1 MNASYG
7 NGYEY
12 FNNAG
17 AFTKLQSTNTTTISV
32 AFTNSGSVVAQ
43 NGTIYF
49 ADGGSLGGSFQASNN
64 ANIDFG
70 GGTFDVTDITNSQGP
85 VNVTGGYFS
94 GTLNTVL
101 NWTGGSINSGTSLVV
116 ASNGVL
122 NINPGNT
129 TLYVSGALT
138 NYGTVNW
145 QSGNLAVYG
154 AGYGGPFINEPGAVW
169 NMQGDNSL
177 TYYEYAPAGNNYF
190 ANLGTVE
197 KTAGTNTS
205 YIDLPFTNS
214 ASLLV
219 QSGTLNLGYGAELNG
234 VVQTAPNTGITLGGN
249 FISGTF
255 SGVLNLTGGTL
266 ESGGLTVATN
276 GVLNINPGNT
286 TLYVN
291 GALTNY
297 GTVNW
302 QSGNLAVYG
311 AGYGGPFINEPGAV
325 WNMQGDNSLTYY
337 EYAPAGNNYF
347 ANLGTVQKSP
357 GTNTT
362 YMQIPFTNSGTLDA
376 QSGTVSLSS
385 SYDLT
390 AGTLN
395 FGLSGPST
403 YGSISLSGAAQ
414 LTGTISANLD
424 GGYVPVTGA
433 SFQVLSYGSE
443 TGQFAGVVLPVLTAA
458 DWQVAY
464 GASSTALQVVS
475 GLGTTAQIT
484 GSVTDNLG
492 HGVTNIGVFAYT
504 TNSATNLFFS
514 SFTDGSGNY
523 ALNVPNGTFQVGLEG
538 LANRG
543 YGPVTNQVAVIS
555 NASQVVN
562 FTLQPYTGPLF
573 TLTTEINPAGVGTA
587 AGAGFYQPGS
597 TASVSATPN
606 TNPQTYVFADW
617 TEGGAVLSTNST
629 YSFQV
634 LGNHD
639 LVANF
644 SYALP
649 VITNQPQGQVVTEGS
664 TGSFSLGSSG
674 AQPLGYQWWFNGT
687 NLSDGGQISGS
698 QSNVLTIAGAA
709 TNNVGNYYAIVTNAF
724 GSATSS
730 VAALILQAV
739 ADVDQSLADHLRPA
753 AGRSATRRFRQC
765 PWRLRLQS
773 VLRHGAQRRDR
784 SAHRHLHTHGHH
796 PFHQRHRQC
805 ESAGEPGPADG
816 DGQQRVAH
824 VRAEQSHL
832 HRHGE
837 RSD

>member
-1 MNASYG
+1 M
-7 NGYEY
+7 
-12 FNNAG
+12 
-17 AFTKLQSTNTTTISV
+17 
-32 AFTNSGSVVAQ
+32 
-43 NGTIYF
+43 
-49 ADGGSLGGSFQASNN
+49 
-64 ANIDFG
+64 
-70 GGTFDVTDITNSQGP
+70 TDITNSQGAGERY
-85 VNVTGGYFS
+85 GGI
-94 GTLNTVL
+94 LLRNPKHRAEL
-101 NWTGGSINSGTSLVV
+101 DRREIDSGTSLVV

-311 AGYGGPFINEPGAV
+311 AWQWGPVHQRAGGGLEHAGRQLPDVLLVCACREQLFRQPRNRSEIAGHEHHLHA
-325 WNMQGDNSLTYY
+325 DSLHQQRH
-337 EYAPAGNNYF
+337 AGCTERHGESVEQLRF
-347 ANLGTVQKSP
+347 
-357 GTNTT
+357 
-362 YMQIPFTNSGTLDA
+362 DC
-376 QSGTVSLSS
+376 
-385 SYDLT
+385 
-390 AGTLN
+390 GTLN

-443 TGQFAGVVLPVLTAA
+443 TGQFAGVVLPVLTGA

-562 FTLQPYTGPLF
+562 FTLQPYVGPLF
-573 TLTTEINPAGVGTA
+573 TLTTEINPAGVGTVT
-587 AGAGFYQPGS
+587 GAGFYQPGS

-644 SYALP
+644 ELRAAGHH
-649 VITNQPQGQVVTEGS
+649 QS
-664 TGSFSLGSSG
+664 TARAGR
-674 AQPLGYQWWFNGT
+674 
-687 NLSDGGQISGS
+687 DGGQHGE
-698 QSNVLTIAGAA
+698 LF
-709 TNNVGNYYAIVTNAF
+709 VG
-724 GSATSS
+724 
-730 VAALILQAV
+730 LQW
-739 ADVDQSLADHLRPA
+739 RPA
-753 AGRSATRRFRQC
+753 A
-765 PWRLRLQS
+765 RLPVVVQW
-773 VLRHGAQRRDR
+773 
-784 SAHRHLHTHGHH
+784 
-796 PFHQRHRQC
+796 HQ
-805 ESAGEPGPADG
+805 P
-816 DGQQRVAH
+816 
-824 VRAEQSHL
+824 L
-832 HRHGE
+832 
-837 RSD
+837 